1 MSERFTPYKAER
13 IEIPQNYSL
22 YQINTDM
29 GSFFTACFSEEA
41 LFETIIDKMQ
51 ENCLILS
58 VNKIR
63 FDGSRPR
70 VAVKTEKRFKDFI
83 KSYKKVLCTQTY
95 IEDNNEF
102 WTEGRVYNARHFDG
116 RWLIET
122 NFGEIGYVGEAYML
136 DDFDSYFKLC
146 DKEAK

>member
-13 IEIPQNYSL
+13 IEIPQNFTL

-70 VAVKTEKRFKDFI
+70 VAVKTEKRFKDFL

-102 WTEGRVYNARHFDG
+102 WTEGRVYNARHVDG

-122 NFGEIGYVGEAYML
+122 NFGNIGCVGEAYML
-136 DDFDSYFKLC
+136 DDFEAYFELC
-146 DKEAK
+146 KEVK

>member
-13 IEIPQNYSL
+13 IEIPHNYTL

-29 GSFFTACFSEEA
+29 GSCFTACFSEEA

-51 ENCLILS
+51 KNCVIIS
-58 VNKIR
+58 VNKIL

-70 VAVKTEKRFKDFI
+70 VAVKTEKRFKDFL

-95 IEDNNEF
+95 IEDNTEY
-102 WTEGRVYNARHFDG
+102 WTEGKKYNACHQED

-122 NFGEIGYVGEAYML
+122 NFGEIGFVGKAYML
-136 DDFDSYFKLC
+136 DDFEAYFELC
-146 DKEAK
+146 KEVK